1 MGIATTIVSKIGL
14 PLLIAVGAALLLAR
28 FKDPIIGALS
38 SGAQTIGQSLTQPI
52 AGFFG
57 GIGEGI
63 SNIPTLP
70 PFPDIFGDIFN
81 FGNGNNQSEI
91 AGETVVV
98 GNDPDT
104 QITVDIP
111 PDTVVNPD
119 GTVGGSPPIC
129 VDCVAQSDIPAAN
142 IRFPA
147 VFELGS
153 DPNDI
158 RFLTFGK
165 IVEEFFPNDPDL
177 QTIAIIDFANTAF
190 VERIPVR
197 LQDLGAFGNI
207 NKLGFISA
215 GSKFGEGD
223 KLALDPRDVV

>member
-14 PLLIAVGAALLLAR
+14 PLLIAVGAALVLAK
-28 FKDPIIGALS
+28 FKDPILATLS
-38 SGAQTIGQSLTQPI
+38 SGAQTIGQSITQPL

-57 GIGEGI
+57 GIDAGI
-63 SNIPTLP
+63 KNIPVLS
-70 PFPDIFGDIFN
+70 PFPNIFAN
-81 FGNGNNQSEI
+81 FFPPPSNQSSI
-91 AGETVVV
+91 AGETVIV

-104 QITVDIP
+104 QITVEIP

-129 VDCVAQSDIPAAN
+129 LDCGVNAPPRNERISP
-142 IRFPA
+142 

-177 QTIAIIDFANTAF
+177 QTIAIIDFANTPF

-197 LQDLGAFGNI
+197 LQDLGRFGDI

-223 KLALDPRDVV
+223 RLALDPRDVV